1 MNIYELFYLISLA
14 FAIFVYFFFFYTR
27 YTTKKI
33 KADKMCRK
41 EVLRLVMINLFI
53 IIPLLSHFFLTDFN
67 YYIPD
72 YLQNL
77 AIVIMLIA
85 LILIIKTSYDLGND
99 YSYTLQIR
107 ENHNLVTKGI
117 YEYIRH
123 PMYFCGLL
131 FIIGQSLLIPNLV
144 GNISNIVVL
153 YIFATGRIPDE
164 EKMMIKEFG
173 DAYLEYMKR
182 SKGVIP
188 FIY

>member
-27 YTTKKI
+27 YNNKKI
-33 KADKMCRK
+33 KKDKMCRK
-41 EVLRLVMINLFI
+41 EVLRLIMINLFI
-53 IIPLLSHFFLTDFN
+53 LIPLLSYFFLPDFN
-67 YYIPD
+67 YFIPD
-72 YLQNL
+72 YIQNI
-77 AIVIMLIA
+77 AIVIMLVA
-85 LILIIKTSYDLGND
+85 LLCIIKTSYDLGND

-107 ENHNLVTKGI
+107 EKHNLVTKGI

-144 GNISNIVVL
+144 GNISNLIVIYV
-153 YIFATGRIPDE
+153 FATGRIPDE

-173 DAYLEYMKR
+173 DAYIKYMKR
-182 SKGVIP
+182 SKSIIP